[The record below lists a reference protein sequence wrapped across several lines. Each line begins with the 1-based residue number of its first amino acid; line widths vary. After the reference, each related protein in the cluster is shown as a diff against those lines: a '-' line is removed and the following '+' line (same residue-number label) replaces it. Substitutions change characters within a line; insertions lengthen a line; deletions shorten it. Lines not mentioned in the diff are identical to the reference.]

1 MATEIKVLRGNQ
13 IGGCVVLIS
22 TSQAKICIDY
32 GENLPGQEG
41 EEKTAPLDWEAE
53 KVGGVFFTHY
63 HGDHMGGFLKIPAHI
78 PLYMGEVTRQVMLN
92 IRNALHKDEEVAA
105 LSDRSRVRELS
116 AKHPIG
122 VGDIRVTPYM
132 VDHSAYDAYMFL
144 IETPD
149 KTILHTGDYRNHG
162 YRGKALFDVIEKYI
176 ICRGRRPVDVL
187 ITEGTMMSRTGERV
201 YSEAELRNEAKE
213 LFRDHRHVFLL
224 CSSTNLDSLASFY
237 QAGNFYGMGM
247 YGNSYV
253 YSQLKAFRET
263 AGKITPYYDFK
274 YAYEVRFHFKLP
286 GLSITQEQFMRERG
300 FVTVI
305 KGEPAYE
312 KWIERF
318 ADLNPIVVY
327 SMWKG
332 YLEPWRKAYDKG
344 LHDFVEKYHAIPLH
358 TSGHAPAEVIAEV
371 INRVSPR
378 EAIIP
383 IHTENAKGFQ
393 ELDIR
398 EELKEKIRL

>member
-1 MATEIKVLRGNQ
+1 MATEIRVLRGNQ

-22 TSQAKICIDY
+22 TGQAKICIDY

-41 EEKTAPLDWEAE
+41 EEKTAALDWEAE
-53 KVGGVFFTHY
+53 KVDGVFFTHY
-63 HGDHMGGFLKIPAHI
+63 HGDHIGGFREIPAGI
-78 PLYMGEVTRQVMLN
+78 PLYMGEVTRQVMCN
-92 IRNALHKDEEVAA
+92 IRKALHRDEEAEA
-105 LSDRSRVRELS
+105 LMDRKRVRDLQ
-116 AKHPIG
+116 AKHTVQ
-122 VGDIRVTPYM
+122 VGDIRLTPYM

-162 YRGKALFDVIEKYI
+162 YRGRALFEVIEKYI
-176 ICRGRRPVDVL
+176 TCRGRRPVDVL
-187 ITEGTMMSRTGERV
+187 ITEGTMMSRAGERG
-201 YSEAELRNEAKE
+201 YSEAELREEAKK
-213 LFRDHRHVFLL
+213 LFCDHRHIFLL

-253 YSQLKAFRET
+253 YSQLKTFRET
-263 AGKITPYYDFK
+263 AGKITSCYDFR
-274 YAYEVRFHFKLP
+274 YAYEIRFDFKLP

-305 KGEPAYE
+305 KGTPDYE

-318 ADLNPIVVY
+318 ADRNPVVIY

-332 YLEPWRKAYDKG
+332 YLEPWRKVYNRE
-344 LHDFVEKYHAIPLH
+344 LHNFTEKYHAIPLH

-383 IHTENAKGFQ
+383 IHTENAKGFR
-393 ELDIR
+393 ELNIR